1 MPDKQKI
8 LECYAVILAH
18 YKAVKMECSRM
29 SRKHEAEDLECKKLK
44 SLMSVNDGLID
55 SCEAEVKKL
64 KSLP

>member
-1 MPDKQKI
+1 MPNKKEVLD
-8 LECYAVILAH
+8 CYQAILAH

-29 SRKHEAEDLECKKLK
+29 SHKHEPESLDCKKLK

-55 SCEAEVKKL
+55 ACELEINKL